1 MWRSVALLVL
11 ACATTLQAGGEGP
24 APVQPDYP
32 ASKHGATYMFNYY
45 LPPAPSASAWAPAWS
60 PDGKWIAVAMQGS
73 IWKVD
78 PETGTAFEVSYNKK
92 YHSSPT
98 WSPDGRWIVY
108 TADDDGNSIQL
119 EAVDVH
125 TGASHALTN
134 DGQLYADPVFSPDGS
149 RLAYVSTKPN
159 GYFNV
164 YVRPIK
170 DGRWAGEEIAVTQ
183 DNNHGTERLYFGEWD
198 MHTQPSW
205 LPGGDALVLVSNRN
219 APLGSGNVW
228 RVPVQTNAMPKATLV
243 LQEETLYRTRPDVSR
258 EGKRIIFSSSRGA
271 ADQFNHLY
279 LVPTGGGEPYKLTF
293 GEHDEFHPRW
303 SPDGERIAYI
313 SNEGGIPQ
321 LWTIETYGGA
331 KTQVR
336 IESRRWRRPMGLVR
350 VRVVDGGSGGSTAA
364 RLYADGA
371 DGKAYM
377 PFDVYARIAS
387 TRMTRRLN
395 GHVFHTS
402 GDFTLE
408 APPGPLALEAVKGFE
423 YQPASTVVEVRPGET
438 TQAVLTLQPL
448 VDMAAKGWYSGSTHA
463 HMNYAGNLRN
473 TPAHMMLM
481 GRAEDL
487 DVVNILAANKD
498 SRVFDNQYFEKGG
511 GEHSS
516 SVGSR
521 DVKVIVGEEYRPPF
535 WGHVFY
541 IGLGDHLISPFTA
554 GYKGSALESLY
565 PSNTDMFRK
574 ALAQGAAVGYVHAFG
589 GDRDPLEGSL
599 GGAKGFAMDAALGTM
614 HGLEWSGSS
623 RASYTVLHHALNNDL
638 RIAPVGGED
647 ANTSLHRHTMLGSV
661 RTYAYTGRTF
671 TAERWRDAIKAGQTF
686 FSNGPLLEF
695 TIDGRLPGESIQL
708 SQPGAVTL
716 KAEVWSFQP
725 LTRVMIYRNGQV
737 WKEIPLKDGGTRARL
752 EERVEVSDSAWYGL
766 SAEGAPAF
774 APVDPSFPQAG
785 TSAIRV
791 YVGDRKIR
799 NRASAEYFIRWL
811 DKLKGM
817 AEQWPGWGSQV
828 EKDRVFSQIR
838 EARQRY
844 EQFAKEAQ

>member
-1 MWRSVALLVL
+1 MRRATLLLVL
-11 ACATTLQAGGEGP
+11 ACAAPLRGGEQ
-24 APVQPDYP
+24 ARATVRPDYP
-32 ASKHGATYMFNYY
+32 ASKHGGTYMFNYY
-45 LPPAPSASAWAPAWS
+45 LPPAPSSSAWAPAWS

-78 PETGTAFEVSYNKK
+78 PAAGTAFEVSYNAK

-98 WSPDGRWIVY
+98 WSPDGKWIVY

-119 EAVDVH
+119 EAVNVE
-125 TGASHALTN
+125 TGASHPLTN
-134 DGQLYADPVFSPDGS
+134 DGHIYADPIFSPDGL
-149 RLAYVSTKPN
+149 RLAYVSTRPN

-164 YVRPIK
+164 YVRPIQ
-170 DGRWAGEEIAVTQ
+170 DGRWAGDEIAVSH
-183 DNNHGTERLYFGEWD
+183 DNSHGTERLYFGEWD

-219 APLGSGNVW
+219 APLGSGNLW
-228 RVPVQTNAMPKATLV
+228 RVPVQAHAMSKAALV

-279 LVPTGGGEPYKLTF
+279 LIPIGGGEPYKLTF
-293 GEHDEFHPRW
+293 GDHDEFHPRW

-313 SNEGGIPQ
+313 SNEGGLPQ
-321 LWTIETYGGA
+321 LWVIETYGGA

-336 IESRRWRRPMGLVR
+336 IESRRWRRPMGIVR
-350 VRVVDGGSGGSTAA
+350 VRVVDGATGASTAA
-364 RLYADGA
+364 RVYADGA

-377 PFDVYARIAS
+377 PADVYARIAS

-395 GHVFHTS
+395 GHVFHAS
-402 GDFTLE
+402 GEFTLE
-408 APPGPLALEAVKGFE
+408 APAGKMALEAVKGFE
-423 YQPASTVVEVRPGET
+423 HRPASASVEVRAGET

-448 VDMAAKGWYSGSTHA
+448 VDMAAKGWYNGSTHA

-473 TPAHMMLM
+473 TPEHMMLM

-516 SVGSR
+516 SKGQS

-554 GYKGSALESLY
+554 GYQGSALESLY
-565 PSNTDMFRK
+565 PSNTDMFKK

-589 GDRDPLEGSL
+589 GDRDPLQGSL
-599 GGAKGFAMDAALGTM
+599 GGAKGFAVDAALGTI

-623 RASYTVLHHALNNDL
+623 RGSYTVLHHALNNDL

-647 ANTSLHRHTMLGSV
+647 SNTSLHRHTMVGSV
-661 RTYAYTGRTF
+661 RTYAHTGSTF
-671 TAERWRDAIKAGQTF
+671 TAERWRDAIKEGRTF

-695 TIDGRLPGESIQL
+695 TIDGRLPGESVKL
-708 SQPGAVTL
+708 PSAGAVTL
-716 KAEVWSFQP
+716 KAEVWSFMP
-725 LTRVMIYRNGQV
+725 LTKVMIYRNGQV
-737 WKEIPLKDGGTRARL
+737 WKDIPLNEDRMHARL
-752 EERVEVSDSAWYGL
+752 EERVEVSDSAWYAL
-766 SAEGAPAF
+766 SAEGAPAY

-785 TSAIRV
+785 TAAVRV
-791 YVGDRKIR
+791 YVGDRTIR

-811 DKLKGM
+811 DKLQGM
-817 AEQWPGWGSQV
+817 AEKWSGWGSQA
-828 EKDRVFSQIR
+828 EKEHVFAQIR

-844 EQFAKEAQ
+844 EQFAKEAP